1 MVKPYGELPSGEQ
14 IPSCSFNNK
23 PIVRCVDCRAYIN
36 PFVKF
41 SDNGQKWSCNFCQ
54 NSNNTEQYYY
64 APTDSNGYRTDLD
77 KRPELV
83 YGTTDFI
90 ASNEYMNRPPMPPTF
105 VFLFDVSQPALDS
118 GYLSQATFT
127 IKGLIEEGALP
138 GGERTRVCFM
148 AYDKHLYYFSL
159 RSTLKQP

>member
-1 MVKPYGELPSGEQ
+1 V
-14 IPSCSFNNK
+14 
-23 PIVRCVDCRAYIN
+23 
-36 PFVKF
+36 
-41 SDNGQKWSCNFCQ
+41 
-54 NSNNTEQYYY
+54 
-64 APTDSNGYRTDLD
+64 
-77 KRPELV
+77 
-83 YGTTDFI
+83 DFI

-118 GYLSQATFT
+118 GYLQQATFT
-127 IKGLIEEGALP
+127 IKGLIEENALP